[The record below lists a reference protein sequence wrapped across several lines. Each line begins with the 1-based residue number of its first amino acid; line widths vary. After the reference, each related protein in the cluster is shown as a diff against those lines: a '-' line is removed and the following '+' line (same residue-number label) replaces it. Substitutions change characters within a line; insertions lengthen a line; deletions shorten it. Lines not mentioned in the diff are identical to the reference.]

1 MAWAEMMHLQQS
13 LRVLSKRQDYRAFY
27 EKEFRFR
34 KLMGYPPTER
44 LMTIQL
50 ASKDEDFLSMVS
62 AAAAEGFQLD
72 CSAEGAELIGP
83 LEASVYRINDVYRKI
98 VYIKHPSHDIIIR
111 LRDRFTE
118 RVRQHDRRGLVLLNY
133 DLQ

>member
-1 MAWAEMMHLQQS
+1 
-13 LRVLSKRQDYRAFY
+13 
-27 EKEFRFR
+27 
-34 KLMGYPPTER
+34 MGYPPTER

-72 CSAEGAELIGP
+72 CSAEGAEMIGP

-118 RVRQHDRRGLVLLNY
+118 RVRQHDRRGLVLLNF

>member
-1 MAWAEMMHLQQS
+1 MIQTYQPDHYAI
-13 LRVLSKRQDYRAFY
+13 VLSKRQDYKAFY
-27 EKEFRFR
+27 VEEFRFR
-34 KLMGYPPTER
+34 KLMGYPPTEK

-50 ASKDEDFLSMVS
+50 ASKDEDFLATVS
-62 AAAAEGFQLD
+62 QAATEGFQLD
-72 CSAEGAELIGP
+72 CSSVGAELIGP
-83 LEASVYRINDVYRKI
+83 LEASVYRIKDIYRKI
-98 VYIKHPSHDIIIR
+98 VYIKHPSHDIIIK

>member
-1 MAWAEMMHLQQS
+1 
-13 LRVLSKRQDYRAFY
+13 
-27 EKEFRFR
+27 
-34 KLMGYPPTER
+34 
-44 LMTIQL
+44 
-50 ASKDEDFLSMVS
+50 MVS
-62 AAAAEGFQLD
+62 AAAAEGFRLD
-72 CSAEGAELIGP
+72 CSTEGAELIGP